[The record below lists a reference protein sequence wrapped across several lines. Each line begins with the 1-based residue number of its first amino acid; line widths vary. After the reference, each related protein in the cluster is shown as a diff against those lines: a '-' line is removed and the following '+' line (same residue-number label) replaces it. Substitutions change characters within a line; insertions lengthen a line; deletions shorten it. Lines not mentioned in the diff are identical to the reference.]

1 MVDNWLPLLIK
12 FKVCSFRKF
21 YWVSWHLT
29 LYSWA
34 ILVWYD
40 TTTFALV
47 PNMPRTM
54 QELLQD
60 FQNILNSFNEHEK
73 ILEERRLSMTYFS
86 LWKSK
91 SDVADDQ
98 TKNSNLKR
106 LRMNLK
112 NDFDVFCDKEI
123 ESIKTCCKNST
134 AEILSSWWHPFKI
147 VFCSTDNEMNLKC

>member
-1 MVDNWLPLLIK
+1 
-12 FKVCSFRKF
+12 
-21 YWVSWHLT
+21 
-29 LYSWA
+29 
-34 ILVWYD
+34 
-40 TTTFALV
+40 
-47 PNMPRTM
+47 MPRTM

-91 SDVADDQ
+91 LDVADDQ

-112 NDFDVFCDKEI
+112 NDFDVFCDKADL
-123 ESIKTCCKNST
+123 KTKCC
-134 AEILSSWWHPFKI
+134 
-147 VFCSTDNEMNLKC
+147 